1 MALAPETPGETVTG
15 RWPDG
20 AGMIYLGMSPWEG
33 MWRNRHQLMSR
44 FAASMPVL
52 YVQPAQK
59 LKKLRRE
66 GRLLQG
72 ILGSIGRPAVE
83 RLGTNLGVFRSRE
96 YHIVSGFGVLATVT
110 EDRWYRAVTN
120 AARNMG
126 IRYPILWTSIPAHAK
141 AIGRLDEV
149 LSVYHVVDEYAGY
162 TMVDEAR
169 RKRLKADE
177 SQLLDAADVV
187 IAVSDELVEAKR
199 GPDRD
204 VHLVENAVDFE
215 AFHQASESASI
226 PEDMMS
232 IPGPRLGYSGLI
244 SKRLDL
250 GLLERMAMSYPDWSI
265 VLIGKVDD
273 RRCEAAMDALRARPN
288 VHFLGEKH
296 FRDVPAYVAGL
307 DVGLLPYEVNEET
320 LHISPLKMYEYLATG
335 LPVVSKDIP
344 SAQKKR
350 DHVAIATDEHGFF
363 RSCEQAVSDS
373 ASGREARIAEAAIN
387 TWDQRVQQLE
397 DILMPRLN
405 ESLGRR

>member
-1 MALAPETPGETVTG
+1 MALAPEISGETVTG

-44 FAASMPVL
+44 FAESIPVL

-66 GRLLQG
+66 GRPLQR
-72 ILGSIGRPAVE
+72 IMGSIGRPAAE
-83 RLGTNLGVFRSRE
+83 RLGRNLGVFRSRE
-96 YHIVSGFGVLATVT
+96 YHLVSGFGVLGTVT
-110 EDRWYRAVTN
+110 EGRWYRAVTN

-141 AIGRLDEV
+141 AIGRLNEV
-149 LSVYHVVDEYAGY
+149 LSVYHVVDEYSGY
-162 TMVDEAR
+162 TLVDEVR
-169 RKRLKADE
+169 RKKLKVDE

-187 IAVSDELVEAKR
+187 VTVSDELVQAKR
-199 GPDRD
+199 GSGRD

-215 AFHQASESASI
+215 AFNRATEAALI
-226 PEDMMS
+226 PEDMIS

-250 GLLERMAMSYPDWSI
+250 GLLEKMATSYPHWSI

-273 RRCEAAMDALRARPN
+273 RCCETAMNSLRARPN

-296 FRDVPAYVAGL
+296 FSAVPAYVAGL

-320 LHISPLKMYEYLATG
+320 LHISPPKMYEYLATG

-350 DHVAIATDEHGFF
+350 DHVAIASDEHGFL
-363 RSCEQAVSDS
+363 RSCEQALSDA
-373 ASGREARIAEAAIN
+373 ASGKSARIAEAAIN

-397 DILMPRLN
+397 GILIPRLN
-405 ESLGRR
+405 ERLVR

>member
-1 MALAPETPGETVTG
+1 MTG

-44 FAASMPVL
+44 FAASIPVL

-59 LKKLRRE
+59 LKKLRKE
-66 GRLLQG
+66 GRPLRR
-72 ILGSIGRPAVE
+72 IMGSIGRPAVE

-96 YHIVSGFGVLATVT
+96 YHLVSGFGVLGTVT
-110 EDRWYRAVTN
+110 EDRWYRAVAN
-120 AARNMG
+120 AAHNMG

-141 AIGRLDEV
+141 AIGRLNEV
-149 LSVYHVVDEYAGY
+149 LSVYHVVDEYSGY
-162 TMVDEAR
+162 TLVDEVR

-177 SQLLDAADVV
+177 SQLLDTADVV
-187 IAVSDELVEAKR
+187 VAVSDELVQAKR
-199 GPDRD
+199 GSGRD

-215 AFHQASESASI
+215 VFQQAAESAPI
-226 PEDMMS
+226 PEDMIS

-244 SKRLDL
+244 GKRLDL
-250 GLLERMAMSYPDWSI
+250 DLLERMATSYPDWSI

-273 RRCEAAMDALRARPN
+273 RRCESAMNALRARPN

-296 FRDVPAYVAGL
+296 ISDVPAYVAGL

-350 DHVAIATDEHGFF
+350 DHVAIASDEHGFF
-363 RSCEQAVSDS
+363 RSCEEALSDS
-373 ASGREARIAEAAIN
+373 VSGREARIAEAATN

-397 DILMPRLN
+397 DILVPRLN
-405 ESLGRR
+405 ESLVRR